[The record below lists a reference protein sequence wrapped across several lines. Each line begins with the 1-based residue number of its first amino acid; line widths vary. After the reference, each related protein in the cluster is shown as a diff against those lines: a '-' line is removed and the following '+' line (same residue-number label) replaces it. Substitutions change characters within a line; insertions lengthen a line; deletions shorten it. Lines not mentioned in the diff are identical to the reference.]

1 MIKENRL
8 CGLGT
13 IQPILNYCALHEL
26 WNRRE
31 MLGMIFLVIRDC
43 FAGQKLLTSMF
54 STCLESTAMLFTS
67 HFLLLLLSN
76 FNEFVE
82 ASPIFLKFATSN
94 LLSTPLHLRWY
105 KGKPR

>member
-1 MIKENRL
+1 MIKEDRL

-13 IQPILNYCALHEL
+13 IQPILKFCALHEL

-82 ASPIFLKFATSN
+82 ASPIFFKVRYIKLTFHTI
-94 LLSTPLHLRWY
+94 TPPLV
-105 KGKPR
+105 